1 MQQQKIKRNVLGLC
15 SLIKISNKSRM
26 SKLSNNYFE
35 TSVPDIRKLLA
46 ETKYGNFLIQMEE
59 R

>member
-1 MQQQKIKRNVLGLC
+1 
-15 SLIKISNKSRM
+15 M